1 MATQT
6 RKRKV
11 PCRQL
16 YLIKHLTSNGGSS
29 IDSATSKTV
38 GAFTELKHALLHTEM
53 YLKREFKDR
62 TELQHLTQTNF
73 KVVFD
78 SEDASHNPRT
88 ETVSIETLAEDDIHV
103 IEELKVE
110 PKPPQSLFK
119 RPAPA
124 AAAAALRPFK
134 RFKPATAAPAHPIGG
149 FKKIPQLP
157 VRQTTK
163 MPPVHQRLL
172 SKLQ

>member
-73 KVVFD
+73 KVVFN
-78 SEDASHNPRT
+78 SEDANHNPHT

-119 RPAPA
+119 RPA
-124 AAAAALRPFK
+124 AALRPFK
-134 RFKPATAAPAHPIGG
+134 RFKPATTAPAHPIGGGG

-163 MPPVHQRLL
+163 MPPVRERLL